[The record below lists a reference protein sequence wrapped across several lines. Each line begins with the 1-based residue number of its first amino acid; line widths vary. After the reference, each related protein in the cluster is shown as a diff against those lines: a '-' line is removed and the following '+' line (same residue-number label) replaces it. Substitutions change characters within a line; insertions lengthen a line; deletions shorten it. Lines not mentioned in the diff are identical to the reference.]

1 MCANCQVKKENGT
14 VSPSGEAQE
23 GSQDEQLTPE
33 KVRHNFIPTLLSS
46 QKKDAENSS
55 TVTTLSNK
63 PV

>member
-1 MCANCQVKKENGT
+1 MCANCKVKKENGT

-33 KVRHNFIPTLLSS
+33 KVSHNFILYFLV
-46 QKKDAENSS
+46 KKRCGKFLNSNNF
-55 TVTTLSNK
+55 VQLQ

>member
-1 MCANCQVKKENGT
+1 MCANCKVKKENGT

-33 KVRHNFIPTLLSS
+33 KVSHSFIINFLVK
-46 QKKDAENSS
+46 KKDAENSS